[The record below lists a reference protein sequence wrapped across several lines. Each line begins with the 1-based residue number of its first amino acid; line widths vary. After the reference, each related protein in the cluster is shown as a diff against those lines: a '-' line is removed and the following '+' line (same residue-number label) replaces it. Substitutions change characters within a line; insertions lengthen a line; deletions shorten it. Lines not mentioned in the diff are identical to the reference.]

1 MFLEKKNWSK
11 KIVNIIWP
19 THFGFNFLFHI
30 SDTNLK
36 TNFFM
41 NKIQVCKKIIKK
53 LKIEYLH
60 LIYTFLLFV
69 LNPPLVSGK
78 KRRKTARFVRN

>member
-1 MFLEKKNWSK
+1 MSHLNTKEEKKLCFEYISVIFYPKENVFSK
-11 KIVNIIWP
+11 KIVNIIGP
-19 THFGFNFLFHI
+19 THFGFNFMVHI

-53 LKIEYLH
+53 LKI
-60 LIYTFLLFV
+60 
-69 LNPPLVSGK
+69 
-78 KRRKTARFVRN
+78 

>member
-1 MFLEKKNWSK
+1 MFLEKKFFSK

-19 THFGFNFLFHI
+19 THFGFNFLVHI

-41 NKIQVCKKIIKK
+41 NKIQVGYVIKSFK
-53 LKIEYLH
+53 NVKYSIF
-60 LIYTFLLFV
+60 T
-69 LNPPLVSGK
+69 
-78 KRRKTARFVRN
+78 